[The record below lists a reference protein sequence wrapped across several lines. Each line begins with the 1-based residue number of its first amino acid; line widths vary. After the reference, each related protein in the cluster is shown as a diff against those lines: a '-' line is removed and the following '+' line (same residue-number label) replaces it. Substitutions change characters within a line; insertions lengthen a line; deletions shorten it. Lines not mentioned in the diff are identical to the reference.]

1 MKNGSKIYPLIFIYD
16 SWFSIKPSNLETGRN
31 TVLNKFFWTESPP
44 SVRSRKGDFLFSLFL
59 QEERECARI
68 CKEALWGCLCP
79 FCISW
84 SFLRETSRP
93 PAFIKEALS
102 IIFRKARLSE
112 NPCAAGSKLKK
123 CRPGYSS
130 GRFVPEE
137 FFRERL
143 VSLYSG
149 FSKLRARMSKN
160 YIIYCNYI

>member
-79 FCISW
+79 FLSHDTPDREYHGRLPSLKRLFRPFSEKRDCRKILVRQDRNW
-84 SFLRETSRP
+84 RNVAQGTVQAGSFLRSSSESGWYRFT
-93 PAFIKEALS
+93 PALASSVPGCRK
-102 IIFRKARLSE
+102 II
-112 NPCAAGSKLKK
+112 
-123 CRPGYSS
+123 
-130 GRFVPEE
+130 
-137 FFRERL
+137 
-143 VSLYSG
+143 
-149 FSKLRARMSKN
+149 
-160 YIIYCNYI
+160 